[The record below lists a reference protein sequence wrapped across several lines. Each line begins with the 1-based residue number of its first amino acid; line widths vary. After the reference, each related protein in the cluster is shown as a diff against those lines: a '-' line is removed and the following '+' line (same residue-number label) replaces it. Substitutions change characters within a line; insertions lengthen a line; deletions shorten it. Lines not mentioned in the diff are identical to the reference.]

1 MTLNWLKSNKDD
13 LQFLVINSFLICAL
27 FFVQKPQQKLGESGT
42 KTYCMSIK
50 VLVTS
55 VDSKV
60 EKVLT
65 LIESPFSVQH

>member
-1 MTLNWLKSNKDD
+1 MRAIL
-13 LQFLVINSFLICAL
+13 
-27 FFVQKPQQKLGESGT
+27 VQKPQQKLGESGT

>member
-1 MTLNWLKSNKDD
+1 MRAIL
-13 LQFLVINSFLICAL
+13 
-27 FFVQKPQQKLGESGT
+27 VQKPQQKLGESET

-55 VDSKV
+55 V